1 MSRILVIES
10 SARQQGSVS
19 RELTQQFIANWQAA
33 HPADQV
39 QVRDLAA
46 EPVPH
51 LDATLLGGWMTPSE
65 QQNDAEKAALARSNQ
80 LTDELLAADV
90 LVLAAPMYNFA
101 IPSTL
106 KAWLDHV
113 LRAGVT
119 FKYTE
124 TGPQGLLT
132 GKRAFVLTARGGIYA
147 GSALDHQ
154 EPYLRQV
161 LAFIGIHDVQ
171 FIHAEGLNM
180 GAEFSEKGLA
190 QAKANLEG
198 LRGQALSVIAQN
210 IDALLVGPTSDLPEA
225 VRLDMAYAA
234 SSQIIDAAS
243 PFAMDDLCI
252 AARGLCDLL
261 DAAPRTGGFD
271 WRISTVHAQAMKLL
285 LALPCEAVE
294 PRQRDERDQ
303 CGGEAAQ
310 HGG

>member
-19 RELTQQFIANWQAA
+19 RELTQQFITNWQAA
-33 HPADQV
+33 HPADQI
-39 QVRDLAA
+39 QVRDLAVD
-46 EPVPH
+46 PVPH

-65 QQNDAEKAALARSNQ
+65 QQSEAEKAALARSNL
-80 LTDELLAADV
+80 LTDEVLAADV

-154 EPYLRQV
+154 EPYLRQA

-171 FIHAEGLNM
+171 FIHAEGLNL

-190 QAKANLEG
+190 QARAKVAEV
-198 LRGQALSVIAQN
+198 A
-210 IDALLVGPTSDLPEA
+210 
-225 VRLDMAYAA
+225 
-234 SSQIIDAAS
+234 
-243 PFAMDDLCI
+243 
-252 AARGLCDLL
+252 
-261 DAAPRTGGFD
+261 
-271 WRISTVHAQAMKLL
+271 
-285 LALPCEAVE
+285 
-294 PRQRDERDQ
+294 
-303 CGGEAAQ
+303 
-310 HGG
+310 

>member
-1 MSRILVIES
+1 MSRVLVIES

-19 RELTQQFIANWQAA
+19 RDLTQQFIANWQAA
-33 HPADQV
+33 HPSDQV
-39 QVRDLAA
+39 QVRDLAID
-46 EPVPH
+46 PVPH

-65 QQNDAEKAALARSNQ
+65 QQSEAEKAALARSNQ

-119 FKYTE
+119 FKYTD

-147 GSALDHQ
+147 GSGLDHQ
-154 EPYLRQV
+154 EPYLRQA

-190 QAKANLEG
+190 QAKA
-198 LRGQALSVIAQN
+198 
-210 IDALLVGPTSDLPEA
+210 
-225 VRLDMAYAA
+225 
-234 SSQIIDAAS
+234 
-243 PFAMDDLCI
+243 
-252 AARGLCDLL
+252 
-261 DAAPRTGGFD
+261 
-271 WRISTVHAQAMKLL
+271 KL
-285 LALPCEAVE
+285 AEVA
-294 PRQRDERDQ
+294 
-303 CGGEAAQ
+303 
-310 HGG
+310 

>member
-1 MSRILVIES
+1 MSRVLVIES

-19 RELTQQFIANWQAA
+19 RELTRQFIGNWQAA
-33 HPADQV
+33 HPADQI
-39 QVRDLAA
+39 QIRDLAV

-147 GSALDHQ
+147 GSGLDHQ
-154 EPYLRQV
+154 EPYLRQA

-171 FIHAEGLNM
+171 FIHAEGLNL

-190 QAKANLEG
+190 QAKA
-198 LRGQALSVIAQN
+198 
-210 IDALLVGPTSDLPEA
+210 
-225 VRLDMAYAA
+225 
-234 SSQIIDAAS
+234 
-243 PFAMDDLCI
+243 
-252 AARGLCDLL
+252 
-261 DAAPRTGGFD
+261 
-271 WRISTVHAQAMKLL
+271 KL
-285 LALPCEAVE
+285 AEVA
-294 PRQRDERDQ
+294 
-303 CGGEAAQ
+303 
-310 HGG
+310 

>member
-1 MSRILVIES
+1 MSRVLVIES

-33 HPADQV
+33 HPADQI
-39 QVRDLAA
+39 QVRDLAL

-65 QQNDAEKAALARSNQ
+65 QQSEAEKAALARSNQ

-147 GSALDHQ
+147 GSGLDHQ
-154 EPYLRQV
+154 EPYLRQA

-171 FIHAEGLNM
+171 FIHAEGLNL
-180 GAEFSEKGLA
+180 GGEFSEKGLA
-190 QAKANLEG
+190 QAKA
-198 LRGQALSVIAQN
+198 
-210 IDALLVGPTSDLPEA
+210 
-225 VRLDMAYAA
+225 
-234 SSQIIDAAS
+234 
-243 PFAMDDLCI
+243 
-252 AARGLCDLL
+252 
-261 DAAPRTGGFD
+261 
-271 WRISTVHAQAMKLL
+271 KL
-285 LALPCEAVE
+285 AEVA
-294 PRQRDERDQ
+294 
-303 CGGEAAQ
+303 
-310 HGG
+310 

>member
-19 RELTQQFIANWQAA
+19 RELTQQFIANWQVA
-33 HPADQV
+33 HPADQI

-65 QQNDAEKAALARSNQ
+65 QQSEAEKAALARSNQ

-147 GSALDHQ
+147 GSGLDHQ
-154 EPYLRQV
+154 EPYLRQA

-190 QAKANLEG
+190 QAKA
-198 LRGQALSVIAQN
+198 
-210 IDALLVGPTSDLPEA
+210 
-225 VRLDMAYAA
+225 
-234 SSQIIDAAS
+234 
-243 PFAMDDLCI
+243 
-252 AARGLCDLL
+252 
-261 DAAPRTGGFD
+261 
-271 WRISTVHAQAMKLL
+271 KL
-285 LALPCEAVE
+285 ADVA
-294 PRQRDERDQ
+294 
-303 CGGEAAQ
+303 
-310 HGG
+310 